1 MRTKVDN
8 DYTHISSFKQLKEER
23 IRLSYEVRLTRKKLD
38 LSLMELSDVF
48 SPIRLF
54 SAVAKEW
61 VKPISRSIRQWIE
74 DFIKGRSGREK

>member
-1 MRTKVDN
+1 MRPKMDN

-54 SAVAKEW
+54 SAVAREW
-61 VKPISRSIRQWIE
+61 VKPISRSIRHWLE
-74 DFIKGRSGREK
+74 DFIKGRSRGGK